1 MEYIHSGQ
9 KFVWDAVPGATG
21 YDFQILN
28 AALGSVLAS
37 RPGLSVTEMTV
48 EDACSGLALG
58 TTYNVEVRSK
68 DAFGSGPWSA
78 PLTFQIVGVPAPANL
93 RIV

>member
-1 MEYIHSGQ
+1 MESIHTGQ

-28 AALGSVLAS
+28 ASLGAVLADRPDLSVLEVTMEDVCA
-37 RPGLSVTEMTV
+37 GLV
-48 EDACSGLALG
+48 LG
-58 TTYNVEVRSK
+58 TTYNAHVRAK
-68 DAFGSGPWSA
+68 DSFGVGQWSS
-78 PLTFQIVGVPAPANL
+78 PVNFQIVGPPVPANL